1 VALKIDVRDQGSVS
15 VLAMAGRLVFEDC
28 QRVREA
34 VKKLLVRGRRNILL
48 DLEKV
53 SYCDSAGLGC
63 LASSFASVNNMDGT
77 LKIAAP
83 TPKVQEVL
91 TLTRLDS
98 VIDVHATAG
107 EARASFQ

>member
-1 VALKIDVRDQGSVS
+1 VGLNIDVREQGSVS
-15 VLAMAGRLVFEDC
+15 VLAMDGRLVFEDS

-34 VKKLLVRGRRNILL
+34 LKKLLAQGKRNILL

-53 SYCDSAGLGC
+53 TYCDSAGLGC

-77 LKIAAP
+77 LRIAAP

-91 TLTRLDS
+91 RLTRLDS

-107 EARASFQ
+107 EALAGFQ